1 MTELLTRPL
10 LEPEQ
15 QEMQERMV
23 ALMNQLAPAEGVTY
37 PGLPGVKLMRA
48 NRSLPR
54 SPVLYEPCIVIICQ
68 GRKIGHLG
76 DMSFIYDAQQF
87 LVLSVPLPFES
98 ETHASPEEPLLGL
111 GIGLDLSVIAELTL
125 TLDETGSFAENNAKG
140 IYATAMDAR
149 LADTV
154 VRLMEALTSP
164 VEARLLG
171 PGIIREIYF
180 RVLTGPQG
188 SAIRAALAHQSQFS
202 KVAKA
207 LRRIHAEYHSDLD
220 VAQLADEAGMSIP
233 AFHATFK
240 AVTATSPIQ
249 YVKTTRLHKARL
261 LMVQD
266 GMSAAVAANRVGY
279 ESASQ
284 FSREFKRFF
293 GRTPLE
299 EARQMKHLLEAAG
312 TDNNPR
318 YVTVQ

>member
-10 LEPEQ
+10 LAPEQ
-15 QEMQERMV
+15 QEMQSRMV
-23 ALMNQLAPAEGVTY
+23 ALMNQLAPNEGVTY
-37 PGLPGVKLMRA
+37 PGLEGVKLMRA
-48 NRSLPR
+48 TRSLPR
-54 SPVLYEPCIVIICQ
+54 SPVLYEPCLVIICQ

-76 DMSFIYDAQQF
+76 EMSFIYDAQQY

-98 ETHASPEEPLLGL
+98 ETQASPEEPLLGMV
-111 GIGLDLSVIAELTL
+111 IGLNLGVVAELL
-125 TLDETGSFAENNAKG
+125 LALDETTGFTENEPKG
-140 IYATAMDAR
+140 ICATPMDTHLGDAICR
-149 LADTV
+149 L
-154 VRLMEALTSP
+154 LQALRSP
-164 VEARLLG
+164 VEIRVLG
-171 PGIIREIYF
+171 PAILREIYF
-180 RVLTGPQG
+180 RVLSGPQG
-188 SAIRAALAHQSQFS
+188 SAIRAALAHRSQFS

-220 VAQLADEAGMSIP
+220 VAKLADEAGMSIP

-266 GMSAAVAANRVGY
+266 GVSAAVAATRVGY

-299 EARQMKHLLEAAG
+299 ETRQMKHILGPGETA
-312 TDNNPR
+312 NNAR